1 MALITLK
8 EWAEARGVKLNT
20 ARKRILSGRLSAV
33 KRGRDWW
40 IDEDA
45 EFFDLRVSKNK
56 EFDTWL
62 KEQLE

>member
-20 ARKRILSGRLSAV
+20 ARKRILSGRLSAG

-45 EFFDLRVSKNK
+45 EFFDLRLAENK
-56 EFDTWL
+56 EFEESL
-62 KEQLE
+62 KLDP